1 MSRYRKVVWNEGMLL
16 TPQHFQQADNYQE
29 ELVNSR
35 LSAMTPYE
43 WGVID
48 LQINRESIANG
59 VFEIVRCRAV
69 MPDGL
74 TVNVPET
81 DPAPDPRPI
90 ETNFAQGTDKLDVH
104 LAVPAKR
111 IGAINYRVNGG
122 DHDLLTRY
130 LLDAGVA
137 IDEVTGENEQQ
148 LAFARSNLRL
158 VFANELSDGYSSI
171 KIAELIRTA
180 TGQIKAAESY
190 VPPSLNVTASPWLV
204 NMLRQ
209 LVEILITKS
218 STLGEK
224 LRDRNLALVDFTS
237 AEVAIFWLLHTVNS
251 SIPILAHLFRTRVVH
266 PERLYFELARL
277 QGALMTFVRNQHPK
291 DIARYEHTDL
301 RATFSRLANEIREL
315 LELVYQTRCV
325 PIPLERRSQTQ
336 YFARV
341 PDDPDYPADRLLK
354 DAQFYLGLQ
363 ANTPD
368 ARLIERV
375 PLVVK
380 IAAPDEI
387 NFVVAQAMPG
397 VPMRHVSPPP
407 AAIPSRVRFDYFSLD
422 RVNPFWDVISGAKN
436 ISLYVPD
443 EFPEVKLEMYAVKP

>member
-1 MSRYRKVVWNEGMLL
+1 MSRYRRVVWNEGMLL

-29 ELVNSR
+29 ELLNSR
-35 LSAMTPYE
+35 LAAMAPYE

-59 VFEIVRCRAV
+59 IFEIVRCRAV

-74 TVNVPET
+74 VVNVPET

-90 ETNFAQGTDKLDVH
+90 ETNFSQGSEKLDVH
-104 LAVPAKR
+104 LAIPTKR
-111 IGAINYRVNGG
+111 IGATNYQSNGG
-122 DHDLLTRY
+122 DHDLMARY
-130 LLDAGVA
+130 WLDAGTA

-180 TGQIKAAESY
+180 TGQIKASESY
-190 VPPSLNVTASPWLV
+190 VPPSLSVAASPWLV
-204 NMLRQ
+204 NLLRQ

-251 SIPILAHLFRTRVVH
+251 AIPTLAHLFRTRIVH

-277 QGALMTFVRNQHPK
+277 QGALVTFVRNQHPK

-301 RATFSRLANEIREL
+301 RATFGRLANEIREL

-325 PIPLERRSQTQ
+325 PIPLEKRSQTHYYAQ
-336 YFARV
+336 V
-341 PDDPDYPADRLLK
+341 PNDPDYPADRLLDK
-354 DAQFYLGLQ
+354 AQFYLGVQ
-363 ANTPD
+363 ANMPD
-368 ARLIERV
+368 AQLMLLV
-375 PLVVK
+375 PQVVK
-380 IAAPDEI
+380 IAAPDQI
-387 NFVVAQAMPG
+387 DIVVRQALPG
-397 VPMRHVSPPP
+397 VPLSHVTPP
-407 AAIPSRVRFDYFSLD
+407 AAIPSHARFHYFSLD
-422 RVNPFWDVISGAKN
+422 HDKDFWPVIIGAKN

-443 EFPEVKLEMYAVKP
+443 KFPEVKLEMYAVKP